1 VSLLEVRNLNIS
13 FRTTENSIK
22 VVSGVSFTIEE
33 GEVFG
38 LVGESGS
45 GKTLTALSIMGIL
58 PQNAF
63 AAGDIIFKGRNL
75 LSLDKETMRRLR
87 GKELSM
93 VFQEPMTSLNP
104 VLTVGYQVA
113 EVLTTHKGL
122 SKKEAMSETIELFK
136 AVRIPSSETRIND
149 YPHQMSGG
157 MRQRVMIAMAIAC
170 RPSLVIAD
178 EPTTAL
184 DVTIQAQILE
194 LLQRLKKEMK
204 MAVLLITHD
213 LGIVAENARTVAI
226 MYAGRLMEFMDV
238 HTLFHN
244 PKHPYTMGLLESL
257 PQEKGIPLKPIPGFV
272 PEPHRLPPGCK
283 FSDRCRFAINKCKD
297 KEPELRQIN
306 SSTPPCHPSFH
317 LVRCIR
323 AEEINWKS

>member
-1 VSLLEVRNLNIS
+1 
-13 FRTTENSIK
+13 
-22 VVSGVSFTIEE
+22 
-33 GEVFG
+33 
-38 LVGESGS
+38 
-45 GKTLTALSIMGIL
+45 
-58 PQNAF
+58 
-63 AAGDIIFKGRNL
+63 
-75 LSLDKETMRRLR
+75 
-87 GKELSM
+87 
-93 VFQEPMTSLNP
+93 
-104 VLTVGYQVA
+104 
-113 EVLTTHKGL
+113 
-122 SKKEAMSETIELFK
+122 
-136 AVRIPSSETRIND
+136 
-149 YPHQMSGG
+149 

-257 PQEKGIPLKPIPGFV
+257 PKEKGIPLKPIPGFV
-272 PEPHRLPPGCK
+272 PEPHKLPPGCK
-283 FSDRCRFAINKCKD
+283 FSDRCRFAINKCKEE
-297 KEPELRQIN
+297 EPELRQIN
-306 SSTPPCHPSFH
+306 SSTPPCHPSLH